1 MRSIKKVFS
10 GGVSGLSVTF
20 SSKIIETLSS
30 EINAFAIIV
39 PSEFFVIGIDT
50 LFSSFFVSEEL
61 GIISEAYVKLDCLS
75 IVSTAERLLSSF
87 SICS

>member
-10 GGVSGLSVTF
+10 GGVSELSVTF

-30 EINAFAIIV
+30 ETNAFAIIV

-61 GIISEAYVKLDCLS
+61 EIISEAFVKLDC
-75 IVSTAERLLSSF
+75 
-87 SICS
+87 